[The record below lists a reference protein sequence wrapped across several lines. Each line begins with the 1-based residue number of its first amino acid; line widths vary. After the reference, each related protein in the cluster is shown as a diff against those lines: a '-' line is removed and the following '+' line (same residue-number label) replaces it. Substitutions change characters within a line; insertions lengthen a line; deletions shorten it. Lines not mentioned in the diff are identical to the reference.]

1 MRTVLK
7 IAGPR
12 QNGPRHQ
19 TQKNKTSLAQINQE
33 NPLKKNQAKTLLQ
46 KIKESEKKQPKIA
59 GASQRNVNWR
69 WKRAPSF

>member
-46 KIKESEKKQPKIA
+46 KIKESEKKTT
-59 GASQRNVNWR
+59 
-69 WKRAPSF
+69 